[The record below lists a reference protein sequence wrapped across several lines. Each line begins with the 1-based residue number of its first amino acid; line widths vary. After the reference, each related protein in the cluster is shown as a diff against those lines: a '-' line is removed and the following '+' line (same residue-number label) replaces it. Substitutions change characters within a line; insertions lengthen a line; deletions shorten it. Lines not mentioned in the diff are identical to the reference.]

1 MTSNRIVQARP
12 DRSREARLND
22 NDQLHTS
29 SFPVALGW
37 FAAATFFIAT
47 VMTLL
52 LSYDITAPA
61 LPAPPSKPNL
71 LTSTVV
77 LFANERQ
84 RWVQEVISGSLFTA
98 GFVAL
103 VGVAILLSR
112 RRGHSDRGGSLMVA
126 ALGIAAA
133 LGAGSVL
140 LGLGAEQ
147 AALDPHICDC
157 KYSATQIIS
166 QGRAWTVITGSSD
179 WLLYGFLALAAVA
192 FAIGAFSA
200 VGADMGSRWKAISA
214 VIAGLFVLGLV
225 ASALGASDLN
235 DLVVGIGGGI
245 LIPVWAVWT
254 GTTTRGLIDIDKA
267 QLPRGQVDLG

>member
-1 MTSNRIVQARP
+1 
-12 DRSREARLND
+12 
-22 NDQLHTS
+22 
-29 SFPVALGW
+29 VALGW
-37 FAAATFFIAT
+37 FAAAMFFIAS

-71 LTSTVV
+71 LTSTII
-77 LFANERQ
+77 LFSNERQ
-84 RWVQEVISGSLFTA
+84 RWVQEVISGCLFAA

-112 RRGHSDRGGSLMVA
+112 RRGPTDPAGSLMVA

-133 LGAGSVL
+133 LGVGSVL

-192 FAIGAFSA
+192 FAVGAFSA
-200 VGADMGSRWKAISA
+200 ISADMGGRWKAISA

-254 GTTTRGLIDIDKA
+254 GNTTRRLAGVNEGPA
-267 QLPRGQVDLG
+267 PAPTG